1 MPAVTT
7 NARET
12 GRGAD
17 QPQPGDHVFICP
29 TAGIHG
35 HGCWWARVVSV
46 LPALVEGAV
55 YLRVVPADDDQAPVR
70 VFFARTAT
78 LLIRR
83 QP

>member
-1 MPAVTT
+1 MTT
-7 NARET
+7 T
-12 GRGAD
+12 PQPTDRGAD
-17 QPQPGDHVFICP
+17 QPRPGDHVFICP

-35 HGCWWARVVSV
+35 HGCWWARVVSA

-70 VFFARTAT
+70 VFYARTAT

-83 QP
+83 RS

>member
-1 MPAVTT
+1 MTA

-35 HGCWWARVVSV
+35 HGCWWALVVSA

-55 YLRVVPADDDQAPVR
+55 YLRVVPTDDTDAPIR
-70 VFFARTAT
+70 VFYARTAA
-78 LLIRR
+78 LLVRR
-83 QP
+83 PS